1 MDDRAG
7 LAGVYRGDAALD
19 TLLKEVRSP
28 YDAAGVRELVAGVL
42 AAPTGPDPGAWL
54 QLVAP
59 RMTPSLAA
67 QLAAVRAELAK
78 QAPASESAPGATAA
92 RASELRAELARR
104 GVHGFLIPRAD
115 EHQGE
120 YVPARA
126 RRLTWLTGFTGSAGL
141 AVVLGHNYT
150 CWLRFKGGKGIA
162 TSAGVLAGIV
172 PWALL
177 IIMGL
182 WMLFFALTRYVSV
195 GSLVASFTLPF
206 ATWFTTKNWT
216 LTVVTGAMGA
226 LAIYKHK
233 ANIER
238 LLKGTENRIGGPKK

>member
-1 MDDRAG
+1 MQIVAYFVVMVGAYLLGSIPTRYLIAQARGIDIRTVGSGNIGATNVFRILG
-7 LAGVYRGDAALD
+7 KLAGIFVLVFDGLKGFAACAWFVDSIEKIFARTPGDEVY
-19 TLLKEVRSP
+19 
-28 YDAAGVRELVAGVL
+28 
-42 AAPTGPDPGAWL
+42 
-54 QLVAP
+54 
-59 RMTPSLAA
+59 
-67 QLAAVRAELAK
+67 
-78 QAPASESAPGATAA
+78 
-92 RASELRAELARR
+92 LR
-104 GVHGFLIPRAD
+104 LI
-115 EHQGE
+115 
-120 YVPARA
+120 
-126 RRLTWLTGFTGSAGL
+126 AGL

>member
-1 MDDRAG
+1 
-7 LAGVYRGDAALD
+7 LEAASRS
-19 TLLKEVRSP
+19 TYIHFVQIVAYFAVMVGAYLLGSI
-28 YDAAGVRELVAGVL
+28 
-42 AAPTGPDPGAWL
+42 PTGYL
-54 QLVAP
+54 I
-59 RMTPSLAA
+59 A
-67 QLAAVRAELAK
+67 QARGIDIRTVG
-78 QAPASESAPGATAA
+78 SGNIGATNVFRILGKPAGIFVLVFDGLKGFAA
-92 RASELRAELARR
+92 CAWFVDSIENIFARTPGDEVYLR
-104 GVHGFLIPRAD
+104 LI
-115 EHQGE
+115 
-120 YVPARA
+120 
-126 RRLTWLTGFTGSAGL
+126 AGL

-182 WMLFFALTRYVSV
+182 WVLFFALTRYVSV